1 MEPQFIKCQ
10 DTFTCTSI
18 QKLASM
24 SPSAHYFWMILVGGG
39 CFIQLKSFGDYMSL
53 ICGGPRN
60 GLCRGRQ
67 LPDLGLVPFWFLAFQ

>member
-24 SPSAHYFWMILVGGG
+24 SPSAHYFWMILVAGV
-39 CFIQLKSFGDYMSL
+39 LHSAEE
-53 ICGGPRN
+53 
-60 GLCRGRQ
+60 
-67 LPDLGLVPFWFLAFQ
+67 FW